1 MRVRVVT
8 KNGGSKQNRGHAL
21 HLRDAAA
28 LPDPAV
34 TAGRTHEGGTTVTIT
49 GRDLSGATSVRFG
62 STSAASFQVT
72 SPTTIT
78 AISPATPR
86 RARQRHGDHARRV
99 GHPRRRLHLRPGAQ
113 AVLVDPGSGPLVP
126 TPVTLV
132 GAALTADAQVTFGGA
147 PATVLSASPDG
158 TELTVNT
165 PAHAAGFV
173 DVTVT
178 TVGGSATLTN
188 GYLFVGGT
196 TLTAVTPSAGP
207 VAGLVNVTLTG
218 SGFTGETLVTFGNK
232 PSLAV
237 FPNLEGTELTALL
250 PSHVGGARGRH
261 GGHGGWLGH
270 ADRRVHLR
278 RGPDVHLAHP
288 GRRPRR
294 RWDLGDPDRHEL
306 PGGHAGPLR
315 RRTRHPRVGEP
326 RWHLRDGHHPRARGR
341 CRGRV
346 GDDAGRHRDPA
357 RRLHLRG
364 GADADRR
371 LPERGSDH
379 GWPDGDADR
388 HELPGRDAG
397 VVRRRRRHRSGRRLA
412 DRGDGRHAGARG
424 RAGRT
429 SPSPLRVARQRCR
442 TATPTW
448 SSRC

>member
-1 MRVRVVT
+1 MTPQPSLTQLAPR
-8 KNGGSKQNRGHAL
+8 
-21 HLRDAAA
+21 
-28 LPDPAV
+28 
-34 TAGRTHEGGTTVTIT
+34 AGPTRGGTTVAIT

-78 AISPATPR
+78 AVSPGRPVGPVNITVTTAGGSATLDDAFTYVPAPR
-86 RARQRHGDHARRV
+86 LSSV
-99 GHPRRRLHLRPGAQ
+99 E
-113 AVLVDPGSGPLVP
+113 PGSGPLVP

-173 DVTVT
+173 NVIVT
-178 TVGGSATLTN
+178 TVGGSSTLTN

-196 TLTAVTPSAGP
+196 TLTSVTPSAGP

-250 PSHVGGARGRH
+250 PSHVAGLVDVMVATAGGSATLTGAFTFVEAPTFTSLTPVVGPVA
-261 GGHGGWLGH
+261 GGTSVTLTGTNFRAGMQVRFGGVLATLGSVNPGGTSATVTTPAH
-270 ADRRVHLR
+270 AAGAV
-278 RGPDVHLAHP
+278 DVSVTTP
-288 GRRPRR
+288 G
-294 RWDLGDPDRHEL
+294 GTANL
-306 PGGHAGPLR
+306 PGAFTYVAVPTLTAVSPNEGP
-315 RRTRHPRVGEP
+315 TT
-326 RWHLRDGHHPRARGR
+326 
-341 CRGRV
+341 
-346 GDDAGRHRDPA
+346 
-357 RRLHLRG
+357 
-364 GADADRR
+364 GAQTVT
-371 LPERGSDH
+371 L
-379 GWPDGDADR
+379 DR

-397 VVRRRRRHRSGRRLA
+397 VVRRRRRHGSGRRLA

-424 RAGRT
+424 RVGER
-429 SPSPLRVARQRCR
+429 LRHHSGWLGNADERLHLRGPPG
-442 TATPTW
+442 ADLGHP
-448 SSRC
+448 